1 MLFMSLL
8 QYFGSRD
15 YLFVYVKTNELIK
28 REKATAVTYIYTA
41 VWRVS
46 VTNHV
51 SITFSIHKIIT
62 YNTFTQ
68 KNTYTVHSK
77 FVLA

>member
-1 MLFMSLL
+1 MSLL

-15 YLFVYVKTNELIK
+15 YLFVYVKTTELIK
-28 REKATAVTYIYTA
+28 REKATAVTYTCYIPPCD
-41 VWRVS
+41 VCL
-46 VTNHV
+46 

-62 YNTFTQ
+62 YNTFTH
-68 KNTYTVHSK
+68 KINTYTVHSK